1 MRFFIAGEICLEE
14 VIGEPVTFPQIPDEV
29 FAVHRPHIGEPDPL
43 CYWYVSHVETGA
55 KVGMGDSID
64 FAIEVAQRAIAS
76 KTADEIKA
84 ALETARERIVDARAK
99 LPIGPIIF
107 DVPA

>member
-14 VIGEPVTFPQIPDEV
+14 VIGEPVTFPQIPGEV
-29 FAVHRPHIGEPDPL
+29 FAVHQPHIGEPDPF

-64 FAIEVAQRAIAS
+64 FAIDVARRTIAS
-76 KTADEIKA
+76 KSADEIREALQA
-84 ALETARERIVDARAK
+84 ARQHMADAIAR
-99 LPIGPIIF
+99 LPIGPIVL

>member
-14 VIGEPVTFPQIPDEV
+14 VIGEPVEFPEIPGEV
-29 FAVHRPHIGEPDPL
+29 FAVHRPHLGEPDPL

-64 FAIEVAQRAIAS
+64 FAIEVAQRAISS
-76 KTADEIKA
+76 KTQDEIRE
-84 ALETARERIVDARAK
+84 ALQTARQRMDTLAAR
-99 LPIGPIIF
+99 LSIGPIIF